1 MRPLLTSKQLSRDS
15 LIFRKIDK
23 SCLTYETQI
32 DLKTLIYC
40 HLKNVALLYIIIF
53 RQFSLICQA
62 RKRGYRFLIFQF
74 SSFTFLM
81 YRDHETLFPFKVKF
95 FFKKSQKISSKGL
108 VMQSPHILTYKNWF
122 YHDNLF
128 CDLYNLTTLKITSV
142 VLITLDERC
151 SLWKLRL
158 EVSEL
163 LVSIREKYYKRIE
176 FIQMKNNWY
185 DRCLS

>member
-1 MRPLLTSKQLSRDS
+1 
-15 LIFRKIDK
+15 
-23 SCLTYETQI
+23 
-32 DLKTLIYC
+32 
-40 HLKNVALLYIIIF
+40 
-53 RQFSLICQA
+53 
-62 RKRGYRFLIFQF
+62 
-74 SSFTFLM
+74 
-81 YRDHETLFPFKVKF
+81 
-95 FFKKSQKISSKGL
+95 
-108 VMQSPHILTYKNWF
+108 MQSPHILTYKNWF

-185 DRCLS
+185 GRYLFQEVC